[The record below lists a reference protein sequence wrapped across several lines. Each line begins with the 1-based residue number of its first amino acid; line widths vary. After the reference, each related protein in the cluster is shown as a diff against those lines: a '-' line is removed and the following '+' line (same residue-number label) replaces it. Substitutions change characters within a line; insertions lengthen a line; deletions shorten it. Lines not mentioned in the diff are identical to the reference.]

1 MKRTK
6 KLYILL
12 GVLVVI
18 CIATFALSKTEKKK
32 ENIKNSDKTVL
43 EVDSD
48 SVNKIS
54 WKSSLGSLAF
64 EKKDGTWTYTDDA
77 NFPVDQDKIA
87 ERLKLFKEF
96 GVTFEIED
104 VDDYGQYGL
113 DDPEC
118 TITLETDD
126 ETYEILLGDYST
138 MDSQRYVSIGDG
150 NVYLVKND
158 PMDSFNVTID
168 ALVKN
173 DEIPNFNQ
181 VEKISEIKV
190 SGSTSLDAKYKEND
204 GLSDNED
211 DIYFVNKD
219 KEEQPLDTNLVKT
232 YLNNVNALNLGTYV
246 TYNATDD
253 KFTICA
259 VGRVIPEKGFL
270 RLTSICEHMVEDGRD
285 FTLNIVGDGKEYD
298 RLKEMVESHHLE
310 KWEHLIGF
318 QENPYPYIK
327 NADLFVC
334 SSLNEGYNLA
344 ISEAVILGVPVI
356 STDCSG
362 IKENLGNGKW
372 GYIVENRK
380 ETLYHAISRCFDEPG
395 FLEELK
401 KKSEAG
407 SIQDT
412 YEGRLKKIESIIE
425 GVVN

>member
-18 CIATFALSKTEKKK
+18 CIATFALSQTEEKKEK
-32 ENIKNSDKTVL
+32 IKNSDKTIL
-43 EVDSD
+43 KVDND
-48 SVNKIS
+48 SVNRIS
-54 WKSSLGSLAF
+54 WKSSSGSLAF

-96 GVTFEIED
+96 GVAFEIED

-126 ETYEILLGDYST
+126 ETYEISLGDYST

-158 PMDSFNVTID
+158 PMDSFDVTID

-232 YLNNVNALNLGTYV
+232 YLNNVNGLNLGTYV
-246 TYNATDD
+246 TYNTTDEELAKYGLDEPQYNLEVKYTPKSEDSSEDSGDSTDSKAGSSEKTFILHVSAKQDD
-253 KFTICA
+253 KAYVRIGDSKIIYEITEDEYKN
-259 VGRVIPEKGFL
+259 VTDGSYDSL
-270 RLTSICEHMVEDGRD
+270 RHKSVVTA
-285 FTLNIVGDGKEYD
+285 D
-298 RLKEMVESHHLE
+298 R
-310 KWEHLIGF
+310 
-318 QENPYPYIK
+318 
-327 NADLFVC
+327 
-334 SSLNEGYNLA
+334 
-344 ISEAVILGVPVI
+344 
-356 STDCSG
+356 
-362 IKENLGNGKW
+362 
-372 GYIVENRK
+372 
-380 ETLYHAISRCFDEPG
+380 
-395 FLEELK
+395 
-401 KKSEAG
+401 KS
-407 SIQDT
+407 
-412 YEGRLKKIESIIE
+412 
-425 GVVN
+425 VV